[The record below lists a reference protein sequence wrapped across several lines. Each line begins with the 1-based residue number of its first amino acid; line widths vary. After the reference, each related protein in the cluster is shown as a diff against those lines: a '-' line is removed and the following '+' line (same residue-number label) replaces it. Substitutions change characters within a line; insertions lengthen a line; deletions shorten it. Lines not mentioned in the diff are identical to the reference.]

1 MEHKIALTDIL
12 QVFKKKFMGLQQ
24 NGRHYKFYTMNET
37 CFLGSFHLVENYVSP
52 ISDGAHTSLI
62 YLIAGFI

>member
-1 MEHKIALTDIL
+1 
-12 QVFKKKFMGLQQ
+12 MGLQQ